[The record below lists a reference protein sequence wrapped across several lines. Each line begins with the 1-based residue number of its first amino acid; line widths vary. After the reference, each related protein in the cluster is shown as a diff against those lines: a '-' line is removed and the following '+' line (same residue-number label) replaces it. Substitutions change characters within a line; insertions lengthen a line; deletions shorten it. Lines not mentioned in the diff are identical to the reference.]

1 GMAEI
6 FRAFSGNPWLQAGTP
21 AGEVSG
27 SLDAGRRAFDAEAGT
42 HWACNL
48 VWRWDRISCD
58 ATADAAVQLR
68 TRERQKNARFKCALP
83 TFPECNA
90 RGNCTARALIQS
102 CSEAYRGSTVPCIQ
116 DCRYGYAGRQKEAN
130 PEAHLGRGPL
140 AFSG

>member
-1 GMAEI
+1 MDRHLRRQSAIAVDQQGGMAEI

-68 TRERQKNARFKCALP
+68 TPERQKTHASNAACQP
-83 TFPECNA
+83 D
-90 RGNCTARALIQS
+90 TA
-102 CSEAYRGSTVPCIQ
+102 
-116 DCRYGYAGRQKEAN
+116 N
-130 PEAHLGRGPL
+130 
-140 AFSG
+140 FSRVQRPWQLHSSS